1 MRKSNRTVLN
11 RMSKWQYAL
20 LLLMLLTFTFY
31 SLPTFL
37 AADVAERQTPDTG
50 QGDRAT

>member
-31 SLPTFL
+31 SCPPFSVSSPPSACTDSS
-37 AADVAERQTPDTG
+37 A
-50 QGDRAT
+50 